1 MDLEMV
7 VFKLRYHVSV
17 LSKRNHVLMK
27 EKEMEKEEEEAST
40 EVPVA
45 FPVRSQEPEPQVVA
59 RPLMR
64 MSGIFVADGE
74 LEEDVWVVIVAPPSV
89 AESRV
94 AKEVH
99 EPEVVV
105 VRLPK
110 GKRRRIGMSGREV
123 EERQRRVRLL

>member
-1 MDLEMV
+1 MV
-7 VFKLRYHVSV
+7 VSKLRYHVSV

-27 EKEMEKEEEEAST
+27 EKEIEKEEEEAST

-45 FPVRSQEPEPQVVA
+45 FPVRGQEPEPQVVA
-59 RPLMR
+59 GPLMR
-64 MSGIFVADGE
+64 ISGIFVADG
-74 LEEDVWVVIVAPPSV
+74 EEDVWVVIVAKPPV

-123 EERQRRVRLL
+123 EPEERQRRVRLL

>member
-1 MDLEMV
+1 MV
-7 VFKLRYHVSV
+7 VSKLRYHVFV

-40 EVPVA
+40 KVPVA
-45 FPVRSQEPEPQVVA
+45 FPVRGQEPETQVVA
-59 RPLMR
+59 GPLMR
-64 MSGIFVADGE
+64 ISGIFVADGE
-74 LEEDVWVVIVAPPSV
+74 EDASVWVAIVAKPPV